1 MKSKESKNSKKGE
14 IKPGDV
20 VGYEVIGRPDQ
31 IVITGAVEKKT
42 GNAVVLTVKEVIHND
57 KGCLDISEGNIKS
70 DAFVSI
76 PAMKL
81 YLELTD
87 EAQGNPHAMMRKLGK
102 KADKVIQ
109 ELIDNGLAFYGK
121 DQSGRKTVEV
131 DVFDVPQ

>member
-1 MKSKESKNSKKGE
+1 MRDE

-87 EAQGNPHAMMRKLGK
+87 EAQGNPRVMMKKLGK
-102 KADKVIQ
+102 KADKVVQ
-109 ELIDNGLAFYGK
+109 ELVDNGLAFYGK
-121 DQSGRKTVEV
+121 DQSGRTTVEV
-131 DVFDVPQ
+131 DVFDIPQ